1 MALTKSPKN
10 WSDWNDAKHFSDY
23 RKGPRIQKVVSYGLF
38 ALLIIPV
45 GFLGYMTT
53 I

>member
-1 MALTKSPKN
+1 MTSSKTPKN

-23 RKGPRIQKVVSYGLF
+23 SKGSRIQKVVSYGLF
-38 ALLIIPV
+38 ALIFIPV